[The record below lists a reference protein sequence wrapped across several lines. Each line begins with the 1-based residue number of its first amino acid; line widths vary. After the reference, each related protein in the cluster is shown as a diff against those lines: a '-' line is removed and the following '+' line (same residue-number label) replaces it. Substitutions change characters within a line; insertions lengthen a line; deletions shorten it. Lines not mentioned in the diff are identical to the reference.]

1 MQSCRNFSGKFRG
14 FFLIFSLSN
23 CIFFL
28 QLIAGE
34 LEEEMALW
42 QKSSAVIWSSEEL
55 ETLRTA
61 VTSVGRK
68 DWDAVAEKMGNKH
81 SAKVC

>member
-1 MQSCRNFSGKFRG
+1 
-14 FFLIFSLSN
+14 
-23 CIFFL
+23 
-28 QLIAGE
+28 
-34 LEEEMALW
+34 MALW